1 MKKYFRTERITEDE
15 FITATGFDA
24 GDYGQTT
31 VISDGIIYTEVDS
44 DRCNITIPIN
54 SVE

>member
-1 MKKYFRTERITEDE
+1 MKKYLRTEIITEDE

-24 GDYGQTT
+24 GDCGEVN
-31 VISDGIIYTEVDS
+31 VISDGVAYTAVNC
-44 DRCNITIPIN
+44 DRHTIAIPIN